1 MCALSI
7 RSRGWQGATATHAFA
22 AMRLAL
28 PEIAQ
33 VRSSRLESFEEDLL
47 GAVREREPGESV
59 LTAFGRFVLE
69 RHGLLG
75 AEDPDALEHRP
86 ALARMISESRV
97 LFARY
102 TASLAALIAEET
114 GAHADVIQ
122 PLVAAN
128 AMIGVHR
135 GLIEYVRRGMLAGRT
150 EPAAGPWRPRPGEA
164 SHRVTRTRP
173 RRLRGQ

>member
-1 MCALSI
+1 
-7 RSRGWQGATATHAFA
+7 
-22 AMRLAL
+22 MRLAL

-75 AEDPDALEHRP
+75 AEDPDALEHLP
-86 ALARMISESRV
+86 ALARMISESRA
-97 LFARY
+97 LLAREEQIFARY

-135 GLIEYVRRGMLAGRT
+135 GLIDYVRRGMLAGRT
-150 EPAAGPWRPRPGEA
+150 EPAATRSVKQRTLAVVDVLLYVVGFRRP
-164 SHRVTRTRP
+164 
-173 RRLRGQ
+173 